1 MDSPSSMGEQLL
13 EKVYKIIED
22 NLENE
27 NFTVE
32 ELASQVG
39 LSRSMLHRKLVKLT
53 KKSASD
59 LITEK
64 KLALAMEL
72 LENDAATA
80 SEIAYKLGFSSPSYF
95 NKVFKNHFQISPGEV
110 RKGALIEEPIS
121 HIVAIKKNK
130 KPIQKKY
137 IWYLV
142 SLVFILAIIIVGTS
156 IYHALPK
163 SKPIDKSIAILPF
176 DNLSTIQENQYFA
189 DGIVEEL
196 LNKLSTFKDLKVI
209 SRTSSEMF
217 RDKGNKT
224 VPEIAQLLNVNYIL
238 EGSVQRLDENVRIN
252 IQLIDAKNDN
262 HILSKQYDKKLDEV
276 FQLQSEIA
284 GQIASELSLVIN
296 DNEVKSLNQASTK
309 NLQAF
314 EYYQMGRFYSS
325 KRWID
330 GYEKG
335 NEFYEKAI
343 AEDSLYG
350 LAYAGLADN
359 YHLMS
364 IQGWINT
371 KEGKKKAI
379 TLAKKA
385 LEIDPHLAGP
395 HAVLG
400 DFYVI
405 DWEWQKGENE
415 YKTAIKLDP
424 NYSTA
429 HQYYA
434 ELLSIFGRNDE
445 ARTQINKAVELDPF
459 SFVIRFISA
468 VLYFNQEQFDK
479 AYDEIEICLDLKKD
493 HVWAISLAYDIYI
506 FTGRESN
513 ALEIDKKYAGQEGN
527 LSADEMD
534 SIFNNEGIYGLTRW
548 HLNHDKYEP
557 DYSSAIFWAMLQDKD
572 KTLYFLEKALDE
584 HHMSLS
590 IYGLQSLWYKFL
602 RPEPRFQALREKMG
616 LSPLPTNQ

>member
-1 MDSPSSMGEQLL
+1 MDSPSSMGKQLL
-13 EKVYKIIED
+13 EKVYKIIEN
-22 NLENE
+22 NLEKE

-53 KKSASD
+53 QKSASD
-59 LITEK
+59 IITEK
-64 KLALAMEL
+64 KLARALEL
-72 LENDAATA
+72 LENDEATA

-95 NKVFKNHFQISPGEV
+95 NKVFKTHFQISPGEV
-110 RKGALIEEPIS
+110 RKGVSIEKRYQHDTHLKKDRNKIWWYISALVILFIM
-121 HIVAIKKNK
+121 
-130 KPIQKKY
+130 
-137 IWYLV
+137 
-142 SLVFILAIIIVGTS
+142 FILSNSV
-156 IYHALPK
+156 YHAFFSRTPVE
-163 SKPIDKSIAILPF
+163 KSIAILPF
-176 DNLSTIQENQYFA
+176 NNLSTIKENQYFA

-196 LNKLSTFKDLKVI
+196 LNKLSTIKELKVI

-217 RDKGNKT
+217 RNKGNKT

-238 EGSVQRLDENVRIN
+238 EGSVQRLDDNVRIN

-296 DNEVKSLNQASTK
+296 DKEVKSLNQTSTK

-325 KRWID
+325 KRWIE

-350 LAYAGLADN
+350 LAYGGLADN

-364 IQGWINT
+364 IQGWIDK

-385 LEIDPHLAGP
+385 LEIDPRIAGP

-415 YKTAIKLDP
+415 YKTAIQLDP

-429 HQYYA
+429 YQYYA
-434 ELLSIFGRNDE
+434 ELLSIFGRDDE
-445 ARTQINKAVELDPF
+445 ARAQINKALELDPF
-459 SFVIRFISA
+459 SFIIRFISA
-468 VLYFNQEQFDK
+468 VLYFNQEQFDN

-513 ALEIDKKYAGQEGN
+513 ALDIDKKFAGQEGN

-557 DYSSAIFWAMLQDKD
+557 DYSSAIFWAMLQEKD
-572 KTLYFLEKALDE
+572 KTLYFLEKALDD
-584 HHMSLS
+584 HHMPLS

-616 LSPLPTNQ
+616 LPPLPTK